1 MSNPLFPSQH
11 PGSRT
16 SGPGLQALASLGQIS
31 RAAVPASSPP
41 QALAGDAND
50 GMRQRTEEALRK
62 LGVKEKHIRIA
73 LDRVADSNESLTT
86 VMGDFGFVT
95 GEKVAQVLSLV
106 HNLPYFRDSD
116 VAGLDAAALSQ
127 ITLKTF
133 EGFAPVGF
141 DPTTKDLTVVIPT
154 FGLVNEVKN
163 RFRDYRV
170 HFKFASEVTV
180 NAVYKRY
187 FARSREALEHAVQGY
202 MKGLRN
208 EEANLRNSITASG
221 SEGSLRSVWRA
232 LVRHACYAGASDIY
246 LTSTPTRGVVMM
258 KISGQ
263 LDLVRSVDLKLF
275 NGLMQRL
282 VQDDG
287 KPEDVKK
294 APRDTRLKF
303 EDEEDKRELADIL
316 DRFGFRVSL
325 TETRGRLKAVIRLND
340 RQGAAASVESLGFD
354 KKTLDTLKRLT
365 DSASGLI
372 IMTGPTGSGKT
383 TTLYALLNHVDPVE
397 RSVQTVENPIELTSP
412 LWLQNETVQ
421 VKDSSEEG
429 NQFKLWLKALL
440 RSAPDVILVGE
451 IRDVEVAKMA
461 LDASNTGHLVFS
473 TLHTNSASLA
483 IPRLKL
489 LEVDMPT
496 LASVLLAVVGQRL
509 VRTLCTSCRQAEDR
523 PETEALVK
531 GWLAR
536 VKASESDLPL
546 GKLYK
551 RGPGCGSCKYT
562 GISGRRVIYEVLENT
577 PVVRGLI
584 EDNAKPTVIEKEIP
598 KGYSLYDCGLR
609 MVNEGVT
616 SIDEVRRVVNQSAG

>member
-1 MSNPLFPSQH
+1 
-11 PGSRT
+11 
-16 SGPGLQALASLGQIS
+16 
-31 RAAVPASSPP
+31 
-41 QALAGDAND
+41 
-50 GMRQRTEEALRK
+50 MRQRTEDALRK

-106 HNLPYFRDSD
+106 HNLPYFKDSD
-116 VAGLDAAALSQ
+116 VPRLDAAALSN
-127 ITLKTF
+127 ISLGTF
-133 EGFAPVGF
+133 EGFAPVAL
-141 DPTTKDLTVVIPT
+141 DPATKTLTVIIPT
-154 FGLVNEVKN
+154 FGAVNEVKN

-170 HFKFASEVTV
+170 LFQFASEVTV

-187 FARSREALEHAVQGY
+187 FARSREAIERAVEAY

-208 EEANLRNSITASG
+208 EEANLRSG

-232 LVRHACYAGASDIY
+232 LIRHACYAGASDIY

-263 LDLVRSVDLKLF
+263 LDLIRSVDLRLF

-303 EDEEDKRELADIL
+303 EDEEDKKELADIL
-316 DRFGFRVSL
+316 DRFGFRVNLS
-325 TETRGRLKAVIRLND
+325 ETRGRLKAVIRLND

-354 KKTLDTLKRLT
+354 PNTLDTLKRLT

-412 LWLQNETVQ
+412 LWLQNETAQ

-429 NQFKLWLKALL
+429 TQFKLWLKALL

-451 IRDVEVAKMA
+451 IRDVDVAKMA

-489 LEVDMPT
+489 LDVDMPT

-509 VRTLCTSCRQAEDR
+509 VRTLCTSCRQPEDR
-523 PETEALVK
+523 ADAEALVT
-531 GWLAR
+531 GWLTR
-536 VKASESDLPL
+536 VQKSEPGAAL

-551 RGPGCGSCKYT
+551 RGPGCASCKYT

-577 PVVRGLI
+577 PAVRALI
-584 EDNAKPTVIEKEIP
+584 EDNAKPTVIEKEIAQ
-598 KGYSLYDCGLR
+598 GYSLYDCGLR

-616 SIDEVRRVVNQSAG
+616 SLDEVRRVVNQSAA

>member
-1 MSNPLFPSQH
+1 MSNA
-11 PGSRT
+11 T
-16 SGPGLQALASLGQIS
+16 SSFVVRPAAGAARPMQALASLAHTAS
-31 RAAVPASSPP
+31 RPAQTSHVPPSAEGS
-41 QALAGDAND
+41 D
-50 GMRQRTEEALRK
+50 GLRQKTEEALRK

-73 LDRVADSNESLTT
+73 LDRVADSNESLTA
-86 VMGDFGFVT
+86 VMNDFGFVT

-106 HNLPYFRDSD
+106 HNLPYFDEGQ
-116 VAGLDAAALSQ
+116 VTKLDAASLSQ
-127 ITLKTF
+127 ISLKTF
-133 EGFAPVGF
+133 ENFAPVSF
-141 DPTTKDLTVVIPT
+141 NPQTREITVIIPA

-163 RFRDYRV
+163 RFRDYKV
-170 HFKFASEVTV
+170 SFQFASEVTV

-187 FARSREALEHAVQGY
+187 FARSREALEQAIEGY
-202 MKGLRN
+202 MRGLRN
-208 EEANLRNSITASG
+208 EAANLKTALGG
-221 SEGSLRSVWRA
+221 SEGTLRSVWRA
-232 LVRHACYAGASDIY
+232 LIRHACYSGASDIY

-263 LDLVRSVDLKLF
+263 LDLVRSIDLRLY

-316 DRFGFRVSL
+316 DRFGFRVNLS
-325 TETRGRLKAVIRLND
+325 ETRGRLKAVIRLND
-340 RQGAAASVESLGFD
+340 RQGAAASVDSLGFD
-354 KKTLDTLKRLT
+354 PRTLATLKRLT

-429 NQFKLWLKALL
+429 AQFKLWLKALL

-451 IRDVEVAKMA
+451 IRDEDVAKMA

-489 LEVDMPT
+489 LQVDMPT

-509 VRTLCTSCRQAEDR
+509 VRTLCTGCRQPDDR
-523 PETEALVK
+523 PETHEAVS
-531 GWLAR
+531 GWLSR
-536 VKASESDLPL
+536 IRASEPETTL
-546 GKLYK
+546 GKLYR
-551 RGPGCGSCKYT
+551 RGPGCQACKYT

-577 PVVRGLI
+577 PRVRELI
-584 EDNAKPTVIEKEIP
+584 EDNAKPTLIEKEIP
-598 KGYSLYDCGLR
+598 QGYSLFDCGLR

-616 SIDEVRRVVNQSAG
+616 SLDEVRRVVNQSAS